1 VRVRAPHGF
10 VRLTVD
16 GQPPTVDDVQGEEGA
31 GQERRF
37 GRLTEPSDDLLTY
50 GSYLKIPELL
60 SLQQLR
66 SDPPVHD
73 ELLFIVVHQ
82 AYELWFKQV
91 LFELESIR
99 DRMFAGD
106 AERARHYLVR
116 VHVIERV
123 LIDHIEVLQS
133 MSPQDFLAF
142 RALLTPASGF
152 QSVQFR
158 ELEFLSGLKDE
169 RYLRDMASEPD
180 ERARLERRLS
190 EPTLWEG
197 FCALMD
203 TNGFPMPADDAEVRR
218 VSLAAMARGDRE
230 LFAVSEGLLDHDESL
245 SIWRF
250 HHVLMVEREIGA
262 KRGTGGSSG
271 VDYLRSTLEKR
282 CFPEL
287 WGLRSHL

>member
-1 VRVRAPHGF
+1 MTPHAGDTYGAS
-10 VRLTVD
+10 V
-16 GQPPTVDDVQGEEGA
+16 GEGEGA
-31 GQERRF
+31 GRERRF
-37 GRLTEPSDDLLTY
+37 GQLTEPSDDLLTY

-82 AYELWFKQV
+82 AYELWFKQL
-91 LFELESIR
+91 LFELESVR

-116 VHVIERV
+116 VHAIERV
-123 LIDHIEVLQS
+123 LIEHIQVLQS

-142 RALLTPASGF
+142 RTLLTPASGF

-158 ELEFLSGLKDE
+158 ELEFISGLKEE
-169 RYLRDMASEPD
+169 RYLQDMAAEAQ
-180 ERARLERRLS
+180 ERARLERRLA
-190 EPTLWEG
+190 EPTLWDG
-197 FCALMD
+197 FCALLE
-203 TNGFPMPADDAEVRR
+203 TNGYPMPGDDADVRMT
-218 VSLAAMARGDRE
+218 SLVAMARDHRD
-230 LFAVSEGLLDHDESL
+230 LFAVSEGLLDHDESF
-245 SIWRF
+245 SMWRF

-271 VDYLRSTLEKR
+271 VDYLRSTLDKR
-282 CFPEL
+282 FFPEL

>member
-1 VRVRAPHGF
+1 MS
-10 VRLTVD
+10 D
-16 GQPPTVDDVQGEEGA
+16 A
-31 GQERRF
+31 GGPGRERRF
-37 GRLTEPSDDLLTY
+37 GQLTEPSDELLTY
-50 GSYLKIPELL
+50 GSYLKVPELL

-82 AYELWFKQV
+82 AYELWFKQL

-116 VHVIERV
+116 VHAIERV
-123 LIDHIEVLQS
+123 LIEHIEVLQS

-142 RALLTPASGF
+142 RTLLTPASGF

-158 ELEFLSGLKDE
+158 EIEFLSGLKDE
-169 RYLRDMASEPD
+169 RYLKDIAADPD
-180 ERARLERRLS
+180 GWARLERRLI
-190 EPTLWEG
+190 EPTLWDG
-197 FCALMD
+197 FCTLMEA
-203 TNGFPMPADDAEVRR
+203 NGYPMPADDVDVRLA
-218 VSLAAMARGDRE
+218 SLVAMSSEHRE
-230 LFAVSEGLLDHDESL
+230 LFTVSEGLLDHDESL
-245 SIWRF
+245 SLWRY

-271 VDYLRSTLEKR
+271 VEYLRSTLDKR

>member
-1 VRVRAPHGF
+1 M
-10 VRLTVD
+10 
-16 GQPPTVDDVQGEEGA
+16 
-31 GQERRF
+31 
-37 GRLTEPSDDLLTY
+37 
-50 GSYLKIPELL
+50 
-60 SLQQLR
+60 QQLR

-116 VHVIERV
+116 VHAIERV

-169 RYLRDMASEPD
+169 RYLRDVASEPD

-203 TNGFPMPADDAEVRR
+203 TNGFPMPADDAELRR
-218 VSLAAMARGDRE
+218 VSLVAMARGDRE
-230 LFAVSEGLLDHDESL
+230 LFAISEGLLDHDESL

-271 VDYLRSTLEKR
+271 VDYLRSTLDKR